1 MADIENLLLSCGFC
15 DEVYYCW
22 KVLLSHFIMAAI
34 KTQNNNKKKMKMNVE
49 TWVYI
54 KHYLV
59 TALVNESVLNRPLT
73 FIQMLKKNW
82 FRFVLQVNVLPP
94 FFFL

>member
-34 KTQNNNKKKMKMNVE
+34 KTQNNNKKKMNGE
-49 TWVYI
+49 TWVYQ
-54 KHYLV
+54 Y
-59 TALVNESVLNRPLT
+59 
-73 FIQMLKKNW
+73 
-82 FRFVLQVNVLPP
+82 
-94 FFFL
+94 